1 MLEAINERSTR
12 PKFLW
17 WLPTNQRRLEL
28 KFAGILT
35 SAFRGILAQAK
46 LHSPSSLDF
55 YQQQEQQQQNPAGH
69 NNSDSD
75 SEGDRSP
82 SSASSHGGSKV
93 NNLVSLLLSARKVLG
108 EEKVDKVYPEQ
119 AILGECFSFF
129 AAGHDSTTHSTGHLL
144 EILSRH
150 PEVQEKV
157 RAECRNLAEKLRN
170 QRREEEENDRKEGE
184 PGRLDLPL
192 PSYRDLEQL
201 KYLGAVIKGI
211 DRSFLA
217 GFHIR
222 RIVTE
227 CGMY

>member
-1 MLEAINERSTR
+1 MLEAINERSMR

-35 SAFRGILAQAK
+35 SAFRAILAQAK

-55 YQQQEQQQQNPAGH
+55 YQQQQQNSAH
-69 NNSDSD
+69 NSDSD

-82 SSASSHGGSKV
+82 SVESSSSSSSHDNGGSKV
-93 NNLVSLLLSARKVLG
+93 NNLVSLLLSARNVLG

-144 EILSRH
+144 EMLSRN
-150 PEVQEKV
+150 PETQEKV
-157 RAECRNLAEKLRN
+157 RSECRSLAEKLRR
-170 QRREEEENDRKEGE
+170 QRSEEEEENEKEDRE

-201 KYLGAVIKGI
+201 KYLGAVIKGT
-211 DRSFLA
+211 DLVFTSSSNN
-217 GFHIR
+217 
-222 RIVTE
+222 
-227 CGMY
+227 